1 MARQG
6 ILAKAKPSAG
16 TNTLLYSAPIDSSA
30 STVLNVTAQGGSNTT
45 FDVALKNY
53 DQKLVV
59 DASTHLL
66 HEGDVVTGYRFA
78 LSTAIPATAGLASGT
93 LLTSSD
99 AESTA
104 RFESF
109 YLPAFTEIDVRVR
122 AIRAITLESVSGTLA
137 VGETIVKG
145 TSPNTATATIYSVSQ
160 GSGSTIVYVG
170 PSTLAGTGTEFA
182 DGDALT
188 ASGGAT
194 GTIST
199 GGIATATNDF
209 TFQEQ
214 GGTESLYL
222 GDNLT
227 LFTDRAYRF
236 DVSDSTM
243 SGRDFKLSI
252 TVNGEYG
259 PDNDF
264 TQTTDNGVE
273 YTTGKTTNGTAGSTG
288 AYVQYDLSQ
297 DSGLNQN
304 LYYYDGGTGT
314 ASNSDYGG
322 TDRLLTVSTSYEY
335 SEIYV
340 YDVDGTWTNNVDGFE
355 FNGTTYTVSSQTS
368 GPYGYVRSYSG
379 TDLYIIKGVGSADF
393 AGSDTFQDNPKEG
406 GGDRGTVTVSS
417 VAVAVTAFETQE
429 VIRKDNAITA
439 NTTEEIKSLVIGPG
453 ERLIV
458 ENAAADCSFVLIGFE
473 DASTGFTTRTYSAT
487 AVAGAASGGG

>member
-6 ILAKAKPSAG
+6 ILAKSKPAAG
-16 TNTLLYSAPIDSSA
+16 TNTVLYEAPIDASA
-30 STVLNVTAQGGSNTT
+30 STVLSVTAQGGSNTT
-45 FDVALKNY
+45 FDVAIKNY
-53 DQKLVV
+53 DQKLTL
-59 DASTHLL
+59 DASTYLL
-66 HEGDVVTGYRFA
+66 HPGDVITGYRFA
-78 LSTAIPATAGLASGT
+78 LDTAIPATAGLSEGT
-93 LLTSSD
+93 LLTSAD

-122 AIRAITLESVSGTLA
+122 AIRAITLESVNGTFA
-137 VGETIVKG
+137 VGETVVKG
-145 TSPNTATATIYSVSQ
+145 TSPNTATATVYAISQ

-182 DGDALT
+182 AGDALT

-209 TFQEQ
+209 TFQTV
-214 GGTESLYL
+214 GGTENLYL
-222 GDNLT
+222 GENLT

-236 DVSDSTM
+236 DVSDSSM

-252 TVNGEYG
+252 TVNGEFG

-264 TQTTDNGVE
+264 AETADNGVE
-273 YTTGKTTNGTAGSTG
+273 YTTGKTTNGTAGSSG

-297 DSGLNQN
+297 DTSLNQN

-322 TDRLLTVSTSYEY
+322 TDRLLTISTSYEY
-335 SEIYV
+335 DEIYV
-340 YDVDGTWTNNVDGFE
+340 YDVDGTWTNNTDGFE
-355 FNGTTYTVSSQTS
+355 FNGTTYTVESQTS
-368 GPYGYVRSYSG
+368 APYGYVREYTSTS
-379 TDLYIIKGVGSADF
+379 LYVIKGVGSADF
-393 AGSDTFQDNPKEG
+393 AGTDTFQDVPKEG
-406 GGDRGTVTVSS
+406 GGDRTLATVSS
-417 VAVAVTAFETQE
+417 VAIATTAVEAQE
-429 VIRKDNAITA
+429 YIRKDNAITA

-453 ERLIV
+453 ERLVV
-458 ENAAADCSFVLIGFE
+458 ENAAADCSFCLVGFE
-473 DASTGFTTRTYSAT
+473 DSSTGFTTRPYSAT
-487 AVAGAASGGG
+487 AVVGAASGG

>member
-59 DASTHLL
+59 GASNHLL
-66 HEGDVVTGYRFA
+66 HEGDVITGYRFA
-78 LSTAIPATAGLASGT
+78 LSTAIPATAGLAAST

-99 AESTA
+99 GESTA

-109 YLPAFTEIDVRVR
+109 YLPTFTEIDVRVR
-122 AIRAITLESVSGTLA
+122 SIRAITLESVTGDFA
-137 VGETIVKG
+137 IGETVVKG
-145 TSPNTATATIYSVSQ
+145 SGGNTATATIYAVAQ
-160 GSGSTIVYVG
+160 GSGSTLIYVG
-170 PSTLAGTGTEFA
+170 PSTLAGSGSEFA

-194 GTIST
+194 GTISS
-199 GGIATATNDF
+199 GGIATAANEF
-209 TFQEQ
+209 TFQLS
-214 GGTESLYL
+214 GGTENLYL
-222 GDNLT
+222 GTDLT
-227 LFTDRAYRF
+227 VFTDRTYRF

-243 SGRDFKLSI
+243 SGRDFKLST

-259 PDNDF
+259 PDGDF
-264 TQTTDNGVE
+264 TDTADNGEE
-273 YTTGKTTNGTAGSTG
+273 YTTGKTTNGTAGSSG
-288 AYVQYDLSQ
+288 AYVQFDFSQ
-297 DSGLNQN
+297 DTSLNSN
-304 LYYYDGGTGT
+304 LYVYDGGTGT
-314 ASNSDYGG
+314 ASNSDFGG
-322 TDRLLTVSTSYEY
+322 SDRYLTTSNNYEY
-335 SEIYV
+335 DEIYV
-340 YDVDGTWTNNVDGFE
+340 YDVDGTWTDNTDGFE

-368 GPYGYVRSYSG
+368 APYGYVRSYSG
-379 TDLYIIKGVGSADF
+379 TDLYVIKGVGSADF

-406 GGDRGTVTVSS
+406 GGTRGTVTVSS

-487 AVAGAASGGG
+487 AVAGAASGG

>member
-78 LSTAIPATAGLASGT
+78 LNTAIPATAGLASGT
-93 LLTSSD
+93 LLSSSD

-222 GDNLT
+222 GDTLT

-406 GGDRGTVTVSS
+406 GGDRGIVTVSS

>member
-59 DASTHLL
+59 GASNHLL

-122 AIRAITLESVSGTLA
+122 SIRAITLESVTGDFA

-145 TSPNTATATIYSVSQ
+145 SGGNTATATIYAVAL
-160 GSGSTIVYVG
+160 GSGSTLVYVG

-182 DGDALT
+182 DGDSLT
-188 ASGGAT
+188 ASGGGT
-194 GTIST
+194 GTISS
-199 GGIATATNDF
+199 GGIATAANEF
-209 TFQEQ
+209 TFQPS
-214 GGTESLYL
+214 GGTENLYL
-222 GDNLT
+222 GTDLT
-227 LFTDRAYRF
+227 LFTDRTYRF

-243 SGRDFKLSI
+243 SGRDFKLST

-259 PDNDF
+259 PDGDF
-264 TQTTDNGVE
+264 TDSTDNGTE
-273 YTTGKTTNGTAGSTG
+273 YVTGKTTNGTAGSSG
-288 AYVQYDLSQ
+288 AYVQFDFSQ
-297 DSGLNQN
+297 DTSLNSN
-304 LYYYDGGTGT
+304 LYFYDGGTGT
-314 ASNSDYGG
+314 AANSAYGG
-322 TDRLLTVSTSYEY
+322 SDRYLATSNNYEY
-335 SEIYV
+335 DEIYV
-340 YDVDGTWTNNVDGFE
+340 YDVDGTWTNNTDGFE

-368 GPYGYVRSYSG
+368 APYGYVRSYSG
-379 TDLYIIKGVGSADF
+379 TDLYVIKGVGSADF

-406 GGDRGTVTVSS
+406 GGTRGTVTVSS

-487 AVAGAASGGG
+487 VVAGAASGGG

>member
-93 LLTSSD
+93 LLSSSD

-222 GDNLT
+222 GDSLT

>member
-59 DASTHLL
+59 GASNHLL

-122 AIRAITLESVSGTLA
+122 AIRAITLESVSGTFS
-137 VGETIVKG
+137 VGETVVKG
-145 TSPNTATATIYSVSQ
+145 SGGNTATATIYAVSQ

-170 PSTLAGTGTEFA
+170 PSTLAGSGSEFA
-182 DGDALT
+182 DGDSLT

-209 TFQEQ
+209 TFQTI
-214 GGTESLYL
+214 GGTENLYL

-236 DVSDSTM
+236 DVSDSSM

-252 TVNGEYG
+252 TVNGEFG

-264 TQTTDNGVE
+264 AETADNGVE
-273 YTTGKTTNGTAGSTG
+273 YTTGKTTNGTAGSSG

-297 DSGLNQN
+297 DTSLNQN

-322 TDRLLTVSTSYEY
+322 IDRLLTISTSYEY
-335 SEIYV
+335 DEIYV
-340 YDVDGTWTNNVDGFE
+340 YDVDGTWTNNTDGFE

-406 GGDRGTVTVSS
+406 GGTRGTVTVSS

-487 AVAGAASGGG
+487 VVAGAASGGG

>member
-59 DASTHLL
+59 GASNHLL

-122 AIRAITLESVSGTLA
+122 AIRAITLESVSGTFS
-137 VGETIVKG
+137 VGETVVKG
-145 TSPNTATATIYSVSQ
+145 SGGNTATATIYAVSQ
-160 GSGSTIVYVG
+160 GSGTLVYVG
-170 PSTLAGTGTEFA
+170 PSTLAGSGSEFA
-182 DGDALT
+182 DGDSLT

-209 TFQEQ
+209 TFQTI
-214 GGTESLYL
+214 GGTENLYL

-236 DVSDSTM
+236 DVSDSSM

-252 TVNGEYG
+252 TVNGEFG

-264 TQTTDNGVE
+264 AETADNGVE
-273 YTTGKTTNGTAGSTG
+273 YTTGKTTNGTAGSSG

-297 DSGLNQN
+297 DTSLNQN

-322 TDRLLTVSTSYEY
+322 SDRLLTISTSYEY
-335 SEIYV
+335 DEIYV
-340 YDVDGTWTNNVDGFE
+340 YDVDGTWTNNTDGFE

-406 GGDRGTVTVSS
+406 GGTRGTVTVSS

-487 AVAGAASGGG
+487 VVAGAASGGG

>member
-222 GDNLT
+222 GDSLT

>member
-59 DASTHLL
+59 GASNHLL

-122 AIRAITLESVSGTLA
+122 AIRAITLESVSGTFS
-137 VGETIVKG
+137 VGETVVKG
-145 TSPNTATATIYSVSQ
+145 SGGNTATATIYAVAQ

-170 PSTLAGTGTEFA
+170 PSTLAGSGTEFA
-182 DGDALT
+182 AGDSLT

-209 TFQEQ
+209 TFQTV
-214 GGTESLYL
+214 GGTENLYL

-236 DVSDSTM
+236 DVSDSSM

-252 TVNGEYG
+252 TVNGEFG

-264 TQTTDNGVE
+264 SQTTDNGVE
-273 YTTGKTTNGTAGSTG
+273 YTTGKTTNGTAGSSG

-297 DSGLNQN
+297 DTSLNQN

-322 TDRLLTVSTSYEY
+322 TDRLLTISTSYEY
-335 SEIYV
+335 DEIYV
-340 YDVDGTWTNNVDGFE
+340 YDVDGTWTNNTDGFE

-379 TDLYIIKGVGSADF
+379 TDLYVIKGVGSADF

-406 GGDRGTVTVSS
+406 GGTRGTVTVSS

-487 AVAGAASGGG
+487 VVAGAASGGG

>member
-59 DASTHLL
+59 GASNHLL

-122 AIRAITLESVSGTLA
+122 AIRAITLESVTGTFA
-137 VGETIVKG
+137 VGETVVKG
-145 TSPNTATATIYSVSQ
+145 SGGNTATATIYAVSQ
-160 GSGSTIVYVG
+160 GSGPSTLVYVG
-170 PSTLAGTGTEFA
+170 PSTLAGSGSEFA
-182 DGDALT
+182 DGDSLT

-209 TFQEQ
+209 TFQTIN
-214 GGTESLYL
+214 GTENLYL

-236 DVSDSTM
+236 DVSDSSM

-252 TVNGEYG
+252 TVNGEWG

-264 TQTTDNGVE
+264 AETADNGVE
-273 YTTGKTTNGTAGSTG
+273 YTTGKTTNGTAGSSG

-297 DSGLNQN
+297 DTSLNQTCITMMVE
-304 LYYYDGGTGT
+304 L
-314 ASNSDYGG
+314 A
-322 TDRLLTVSTSYEY
+322 LL
-335 SEIYV
+335 
-340 YDVDGTWTNNVDGFE
+340 
-355 FNGTTYTVSSQTS
+355 QTLIM
-368 GPYGYVRSYSG
+368 V
-379 TDLYIIKGVGSADF
+379 V
-393 AGSDTFQDNPKEG
+393 
-406 GGDRGTVTVSS
+406 
-417 VAVAVTAFETQE
+417 
-429 VIRKDNAITA
+429 
-439 NTTEEIKSLVIGPG
+439 
-453 ERLIV
+453 LIV
-458 ENAAADCSFVLIGFE
+458 S
-473 DASTGFTTRTYSAT
+473 
-487 AVAGAASGGG
+487 

>member
-30 STVLNVTAQGGSNTT
+30 STVLNVTAQGGSNTS

-59 DASTHLL
+59 GASTHLL
-66 HEGDVVTGYRFA
+66 HTGDVVTGYRFS
-78 LSTAIPATAGLASGT
+78 LSTAIPATAGLAAGT

-122 AIRAITLESVSGTLA
+122 AIRAVTLESVSGTFT
-137 VGETIVKG
+137 VGETVVKG
-145 TSPNTATATIYSVSQ
+145 TSPNTATATVYAIAQ

-209 TFQEQ
+209 TFQTV
-214 GGTESLYL
+214 GGTENLYL
-222 GDNLT
+222 GDQLT

-252 TVNGEYG
+252 TVNGEFG

-264 TQTTDNGVE
+264 SQTSDNGVE

-297 DSGLNQN
+297 DTGLNQN

-322 TDRLLTVSTSYEY
+322 TDRLLTISTSYEY
-335 SEIYV
+335 DEIYV
-340 YDVDGTWTNNVDGFE
+340 YDVDGTWTNNTDGFE

-406 GGDRGTVTVSS
+406 GGTRGIVTVSS